1 MKWSSHPKQILAGLT
16 MGFLVVTG
24 TYNAVVINS
33 ESGISGAD
41 VKFVKRLDEVYGVV
55 VSKREVAASISW
67 QKLSVKQAAILKDK
81 FAPQKEVQQ
90 MAAADNS
97 PAQVEAVTQA
107 AVQEELSLSLTE
119 VINPKKWQQGLKND
133 QFSGNLATSNG
144 VIESLSVSLPN
155 GEGLSVSFSEM
166 TGNVFEYDF
175 GGELYSGMMYQVD
188 QNSYMVTLT
197 NGPLEGTKLK
207 FTGEPSFEQSQQ
219 QEDAQRQLAENAEAE
234 AGGNIEPQAEVAQLE
249 QDIPQ
254 PEVVQHEAPENQ
266 DLLAQQEG
274 QGIQPIEQQMEQPI
288 EQAQGYNF
296 EIQQTIQ

>member
-16 MGFLVVTG
+16 MGFLVITG

-33 ESGISGAD
+33 ESSINGGDI
-41 VKFVKRLDEVYGVV
+41 KFAKRLDEVYGVV

-67 QKLSVKQAAILKDK
+67 QKLSIKQAAIAKQK
-81 FAPQKEVQQ
+81 FKADVQKEVQQ
-90 MAAADNS
+90 MASANS
-97 PAQVEAVTQA
+97 ASDEVVTQA
-107 AVQEELSLSLTE
+107 AVQEELSLGLTE

-133 QFSGNLATSNG
+133 QFSGNLITNNG
-144 VIESLSVSLPN
+144 VIEALSVALPN

-175 GGELYSGMMYQVD
+175 AGELYSGMMYQVD
-188 QNSYMVTLT
+188 QTSYMVTLT

-207 FTGEPSFEQSQQ
+207 FTAEPSFEQTQQ
-219 QEDAQRQLAENAEAE
+219 QEESQRQLAENADSEV
-234 AGGNIEPQAEVAQLE
+234 GGNTEPQGEVAQLE

-254 PEVVQHEAPENQ
+254 PEVIQHDAPENQ
-266 DLLAQQEG
+266 DLMAQQEG
-274 QGIQPIEQQMEQPI
+274 QIIRPVDQQIDQPI

-296 EIQQTIQ
+296 EIQQSM

>member
-16 MGFLVVTG
+16 MCFLVVTG

-33 ESGISGAD
+33 ESSIDGSNI
-41 VKFVKRLDEVYGVV
+41 KFAKRLDEVYGVV

-67 QKLSVKQAAILKDK
+67 QKLSVKQAAIIKEK
-81 FAPQKEVQQ
+81 YKPEYQKEVQQ
-90 MAAADNS
+90 SGAIDS
-97 PAQVEAVTQA
+97 TPVEVATQA

-119 VINPKKWQQGLKND
+119 VINPKKWQQGLTNS
-133 QFSGNLATSNG
+133 QFNGNLTTNNG

-188 QNSYMVTLT
+188 QSSYMVTLT

-207 FTGEPSFEQSQQ
+207 FTGEPSFEQTQE

-274 QGIQPIEQQMEQPI
+274 QMTQPMEQQMDQPI

-296 EIQQTIQ
+296 EIQQSM